1 MARLGEAGHGTAGRQ
16 GKAGRARMDDTVTAS
31 VLARFLGVSTRRVRE
46 LADCGLVVRA
56 SQAGR
61 YRLEESVRRV
71 VEDMRRTIAKRGG
84 AAVAASAARERG
96 RLAAAKAEGEE
107 LKIARLRG
115 ALLDAGAVEREWTA
129 ILTGVRARLLA
140 VPSRAAQRLP
150 HLSLHDIGEIDH
162 EIRAALDEFGHNTDG
177 GTTLRV

>member
-1 MARLGEAGHGTAGRQ
+1 MARLGEAGHGTAGPGKARQ
-16 GKAGRARMDDTVTAS
+16 GVARLDDTVTAATI
-31 VLARFLGVSTRRVRE
+31 ARFLGISTRRVRE
-46 LADCGLVVRA
+46 FVDSGLVVRA
-56 SQAGR
+56 SQTGR

-115 ALLDAGAVEREWTA
+115 ALLDAAAVEREWTA
-129 ILTGVRARLLA
+129 ILTGVRARMLA

-150 HLSLHDIGEIDH
+150 HLSAHDVGEIDR
-162 EIRAALDEFGHNTDG
+162 EIRAALDEFEP
-177 GTTLRV
+177 